1 VADVSVIWRRL
12 DKPGHEAGRLTR
24 RGSEWRLTGTAV
36 FASDSRPCRL
46 DYEVVCD
53 SNWRTRSG
61 QVTGW
66 LGTDLVEVE
75 ISADA
80 GRWGLNGVNCPA
92 VAGCVDLDLSFS
104 PSTNLLPI
112 RRLGLAIGAEAQVR
126 AAWLKFPCF
135 TLEPLDQLYRR
146 TGETTYRYESAGG
159 SFVADLRVNAAG
171 FVIDYPGLWQMEGGA
186 EPR

>member
-1 VADVSVIWRRL
+1 
-12 DKPGHEAGRLTR
+12 
-24 RGSEWRLTGTAV
+24 
-36 FASDSRPCRL
+36 L
-46 DYEVVCD
+46 DYLVICD
-53 SNWRTRSG
+53 KDWRTRSG

-80 GRWGLNGVNCPA
+80 GRWGLNGVICPA
-92 VAGCVDLDLSFS
+92 VASCVDLDLSFS

-112 RRLGLAIGAEAQVR
+112 RRLGLTVGAEAPVR
-126 AAWLKFPCF
+126 AAWLKFPGF

-159 SFVADLRVNAAG
+159 SFVAELRVNATG
-171 FVIDYPGLWQMEGGA
+171 FVIDYPGLWQIEVAA
-186 EPR
+186 EPNERHNHTSSDKEARQ